1 MNDHLTPSTAFGY
14 AQRQRCPGCGE
25 TVGRAREE
33 MRSDP
38 RAETLPPEEHG
49 RFLSGY
55 DARRIF
61 FSYRRCAS
69 CGLLYCPTYYSPVQL
84 GQLYRH
90 QSENMAEVPLSAR
103 VRTQQRYVEI
113 VAPETAP
120 EGDYLELGADIG
132 IFARLCSERKRFG
145 RYWLYEPNNGV
156 REEMDRRL
164 QGLDYK
170 VIAETFA
177 PMDVRRD
184 SVSLA
189 IVVHVLD
196 HVWEPAQILLGLY
209 QVMRPGGRLF
219 IATHDENSMLA
230 RVLGRRWPPYT
241 LQHPQLFSTASLRQ
255 VVARCGFE
263 VIRTVQTVNYFPLF
277 FLLGAGL
284 QVMGV
289 PHRFMPRPATPQVGL
304 RLGNIALLA
313 AKPNERRA
321 PEDEQRER

>member
-1 MNDHLTPSTAFGY
+1 
-14 AQRQRCPGCGE
+14 
-25 TVGRAREE
+25 VGRARKEV
-33 MRSDP
+33 RSDP

-55 DARRIF
+55 DPRRIF

-113 VAPETAP
+113 VAPEAAP

-132 IFARLCSERKRFG
+132 IFAQLCSERKRFG
-145 RYWLYEPNNGV
+145 RYWLYEPNTGV
-156 REEMDRRL
+156 REEMDQRL
-164 QGLDYK
+164 QGLDYR
-170 VIAETFA
+170 VIAENFA
-177 PMDVRRD
+177 PTDVRPD

-189 IVVHVLD
+189 IVVHALD
-196 HVWEPAQILLGLY
+196 HFWEPAQILQGLY

-219 IATHDENSMLA
+219 IATHDESSILA
-230 RVLGRRWPPYT
+230 RVLGKRWPPYT
-241 LQHPQLFSTASLRQ
+241 LQHPQLFSAESLRKIA
-255 VVARCGFE
+255 ARCGFE
-263 VIRTVQTVNYFPLF
+263 VVRTVKTVNYFPLF
-277 FLLGAGL
+277 FLLGAAL
-284 QVMGV
+284 QVLGISN
-289 PHRFMPRPATPQVGL
+289 RSMPRSAAPQIRL

-313 AKPNERRA
+313 TKASQRRA
-321 PEDEQRER
+321 P